1 MKKNY
6 HPVKAFLLYALLL
19 IIFSHSAKSQCVNCQ
34 IFESFNTATPTAGG
48 TWETNSVLYDI
59 GNAKS
64 GANNLVFNGVNDH
77 IRTPLIANPKI
88 FSFWYKRSTNTNG
101 TQEFTIETS
110 PNNTTWTSRGTISSF
125 TTTHQQYSIDL
136 SALSLTNIYIR
147 IRDTRSGQG
156 PNAERYIDDISVTS
170 TIAASNLI
178 IPAVANCAQTISSGN
193 TYTFTDSGGMTDTYD
208 ANQDYT
214 ITFTPSVGTNKVQMV
229 FSAFATEAYDGMVI
243 YNGPTTAAPIISSG
257 LGVGSSAANCPAGS
271 FYGTTSPGTI
281 VSSHASGSITIRFRS
296 DSSTNLAGWAAAVSC
311 ITVSACTAPT
321 QASAFVSG
329 TRTTSTTA
337 ATFSGSANGYLVIRS
352 LTATAPSQPVNGTTY
367 SAANISTLGTGLTF
381 IQSGTATAISNTALT
396 GNTRYYYFVYAYNNL
411 SCSGGPTYNTS
422 GPLTGNMV
430 TCPATPNNTTPSGI
444 TTTGFTLNWTAPTG
458 GSAAAIV
465 YTIQVSTDA
474 TFATNVAGSPF
485 TVNAPTTT
493 LNVSGLSPGTTYYYR
508 IKAANGCDSNWIDGN
523 ILTNCTALPLTYTEG
538 FNTAALPTCTTVT
551 NVAVQT
557 GSKISFVANS
567 SDPTASANEGA
578 RMIRYNSY
586 ANTNG
591 GAGSEERLRSAAITT
606 VGTAS
611 VDVEF
616 DWFQMNGSSYNSG
629 NYLNEGVMVQWSTN
643 GTTWNNSTFFPRQ
656 NATASAA
663 GEWSKKTVTLPAGA
677 GNQPLLYIGLKF
689 RSEYGYNCYADHL
702 VVKRTPTCLA
712 PNLKDAG
719 PITATTATINWAAAT
734 IVPAS
739 GYQYVVSTSST
750 TPTGSGTP
758 EAGLSA
764 NVIGLTANTTYYVFV
779 RSNCGSGD
787 FSDWSTPISFYTG
800 YCTVTANNGTTRFIN
815 NFTTTGGTANIN
827 NSTPSYIAGYN
838 DYTAMSVSQQPYGSV
853 NFSTSFTGGNLGFNI
868 YIDWNNDMD
877 FNDLGEKVYQSGTA
891 VAGASGTITVP
902 GNALVGNHRMR
913 IRASG
918 NGNNPAACGNI
929 NNSETEDYTF
939 TVLALPCSG
948 NPSNLN
954 PISIGITTAT
964 IGWTAATPAP
974 ANGYD
979 YYYSA
984 SGTVPGPATV
994 ASGSSTGLTAVLSPL
1009 LGSTFYNV
1017 WIRSNCGGV
1026 TGKGVW
1032 IGPITFTTNTAP
1044 PITTGANVCQGSMA
1058 SISATATCTT
1068 GTTVGT
1074 TIIGGWDAATDQVAN
1089 RPEIFMN
1096 NSPICAFDPVTSNYT
1111 TMDFQVSVTGSYTFA
1126 MEPDT
1131 GYDGMGYIVVQPFTP
1146 GSCGGT
1152 WIVGDDDGGG
1162 DITYEAIM
1170 TATLN
1175 AGTTYTLISTVYS
1188 DDDILITDTFQWNIA
1203 GPTGGAIT
1211 TYNDGVIQW
1220 YTAASGG
1227 TPIATGTPFN
1237 PVGVAGSGITDT
1249 NTPGTTTFYAACSE
1263 TPDVRTATNFVIK
1276 GPSSAISG
1284 SGSACSPTGAK
1295 ISIALTGTPPW
1306 NLTYTDGSTPVT
1318 VTGITVSP
1326 YEFFVSPDSSMN
1338 YTVTAITDADCTG
1351 MTVNNTGTAHVTI
1364 KNWVGGNGNWNIA
1377 ANWTPNGIP
1386 SATDC
1391 VVIPNNNSA
1400 VVSGSNY
1407 NALAGSVKVKN
1418 GGALQ
1423 IATSNTLSVTDAV
1436 NIETG
1441 GTFNILDSGSL
1452 VQINE
1457 TVNSGIMNMERITKP
1472 IYRYDYT
1479 YWSSPLRLTPNYT
1492 LGQLSP
1498 LTRADKFYSWTPSI
1512 SGGSGNWGQ
1521 ESIATVMQP
1530 GRGYI
1535 VRAPDTFSTL
1545 VTNKTPYTANLIGT
1559 PNNGQ
1564 IGYTIGFGTL
1574 PSTNFDDKYNL
1585 LGNPYPSNISALAFL
1600 NLQQNKNLI
1609 DGTIYFWTH
1618 NSDISASNPD
1628 PFYGDYT
1635 YNYNASD
1642 YASWNLL
1649 GGVGTAAGTGGNV
1662 PNGFITSGQAF
1673 FTRSLGVSGNV
1684 LFTNAMR
1691 TVGNNNQ
1698 FFKNNNAQQRLWL
1711 NLIGRNG
1718 SFNQILVGYDEA
1730 ATTTIDWGY
1739 DGVLFSDTNATSFYS
1754 TVADQLLVIQG
1765 RPLPFDQND
1774 RVPLGYSSG
1783 IAETY
1788 TIRIDH
1794 FDESFT
1800 DQDIFIE
1807 DKLLDV
1813 IHNLKTSPYEF
1824 VSNAG
1829 NFGNRFDL
1837 IYTNTTL
1844 DTNHDQTGSCAAFVY
1859 DKKLHV
1865 SASENIK
1872 SIEIYD
1878 MAGKWVT
1885 SFKLATESKLFES
1898 DFNYAEGIYLAKIQ
1912 LQNGNTVHSKLLH

>member
-6 HPVKAFLLYALLL
+6 HTVKAFLLYALLL
-19 IIFSHSAKSQCVNCQ
+19 IIFSTSAKAQCVNYQ
-34 IFESFNTATPTAGG
+34 IFESFSASIPTAGG
-48 TWETNSVLYDI
+48 TWDASSVVYDI
-59 GNAKS
+59 GNTKS

-88 FSFWYKRSTNTNG
+88 FSFWYKRSGNANG
-101 TQEFTIETS
+101 TQQFTIETS
-110 PNNTTWTSRGTISSF
+110 PNNTAWTARGTISSF
-125 TTTHQQYSIDL
+125 TTTYQQYSIDL
-136 SALSLTNIYIR
+136 QALSLTNIYIR

-170 TIAASNLI
+170 VTTASNLVVPSI
-178 IPAVANCAQTISSGN
+178 ANCSQSIGCGS
-193 TYTFTDSGGMTDTYD
+193 TYTFTDSGGTSDTYD
-208 ANQDYT
+208 ISQDYT
-214 ITFTPSVGTNKVQMV
+214 ITFTPSIGTNKIQMV

-243 YNGPTTAAPIISSG
+243 YDGPTTAAPIISSG

-281 VSSHASGSITIRFRS
+281 VSSHTTGAITIRFRS
-296 DSSTNLAGWAAAVSC
+296 DSTTNLSGWAAAVSC
-311 ITVSACTAPT
+311 ITVLPCIAPSQATAFT
-321 QASAFVSG
+321 AG
-329 TRTTSTTA
+329 IRTTTTTA
-337 ATFSGSANGYLVIRS
+337 GTFSGSANGYLVIRS
-352 LTATAPSQPVNGTTY
+352 LTATAPSQPSNGTTY
-367 SAANISTLGTGLTF
+367 SATNIASLGTGLTF
-381 IQSGTATAISNTALT
+381 IQSGTSTSIANTALT
-396 GNTRYYYFVYAYNNL
+396 GNTRYYYFVYAYNNT
-411 SCSGGPTYNTS
+411 SCSGGPTYNNL
-422 GPLTGNMV
+422 GQLTGNMI
-430 TCPATPNNTTPSGI
+430 TCPATPNNTTPSGV
-444 TTTGFTLNWTAPTG
+444 TTSGFTLNWNAPTG

-465 YTIQVSTDA
+465 YAIQVSTDA
-474 TFATNVAGSPF
+474 AFGTNVTGSPF

-493 LNVSGLSPGTTYYYR
+493 LNVTGLAAGTTHYYR
-508 IKAANGCDSNWIDGN
+508 IKAANGCDSNWIDGT
-523 ILTNCTALPLTYTEG
+523 ILTNCAALPLIYSEG
-538 FNTAALPTCTTVT
+538 FNTAAIPNCITVT
-551 NVAVQT
+551 NVAIQT

-567 SDPTASANEGA
+567 QDATASANEGT

-586 ANTNG
+586 SNTNG
-591 GAGSEERLRSAAITT
+591 GAGSEERLRSAPITT

-611 VDVEF
+611 IDVEF

-629 NYLNEGVMVQWSTN
+629 NYLNEGVMIQWSTD
-643 GTTWNNSTFFPRQ
+643 GTTWNNTTFFPRQ
-656 NATASAA
+656 NTTATAA

-689 RSEYGYNCYADHL
+689 RSEFGYNCYADHL
-702 VVKRTPTCLA
+702 IVKRTPTCLA

-734 IVPAS
+734 IIPS
-739 GYQYVVSTSST
+739 NGYQYVVSTNSA
-750 TPTGSGTP
+750 TPTGAGTP
-758 EAGLSA
+758 AAGLSA

-800 YCTVTANNGTTRFIN
+800 YCTVTANNGNTRFIN

-827 NSTPSYIAGYN
+827 NSTPTYTAGYN
-838 DYTAMSVSQQPYGSV
+838 NYTSMNVSQQPYGSI
-853 NFSTSFTGGNLGFNI
+853 NFSTAFTGGNLGFNI

-877 FNDLGEKVYQSGTA
+877 FNDLGEKVYQSGAA
-891 VAGASGTITVP
+891 VSGATGTITVP
-902 GNALVGNHRMR
+902 GNALIGNHRMR

-918 NGNNPAACGNI
+918 NGNNPSACNNI

-954 PISIGITTAT
+954 TISIGITTAT
-964 IGWTAATPAP
+964 IGWTTASPVP

-979 YYYSA
+979 YYFSS
-984 SGTVPGPATV
+984 SGVIPGPTTA
-994 ASGSSTGLTAVLSPL
+994 ALGNSSSLTAVLSPL
-1009 LGSTFYNV
+1009 AGSTFYNV

-1026 TGKGVW
+1026 TGTGVW

-1044 PITTGANVCQGSMA
+1044 PTTTGINLCQGNA
-1058 SISATATCTT
+1058 GSISATATCTT
-1068 GTTVGT
+1068 GTTVGA
-1074 TIIGGWDAATDQVAN
+1074 TIIGGWNAATDQVAN
-1089 RPEIFMN
+1089 RPEIYMN
-1096 NSPICAFDPVTSNYT
+1096 NSPTCAFDPVTSNYT

-1131 GYDGMGYIVVQPFTP
+1131 GYDGMGYIVIQPFTP
-1146 GSCGGT
+1146 GTCGGT

-1162 DITYEAIM
+1162 DVTYEAIM

-1188 DDDILITDTFQWNIA
+1188 GNDILITDTFQWNIA
-1203 GPTGGAIT
+1203 GPSGGSVT

-1220 YTAASGG
+1220 YTASSGG
-1227 TPIATGTPFN
+1227 NPIATGTPFN
-1237 PVGVAGSGITDT
+1237 PVGVVGSGITNT
-1249 NTPGTTTFYAACSE
+1249 NTPGTTVFYAACSE
-1263 TPDVRTATNFVIK
+1263 TPNVRTATNFVIN
-1276 GPSSAISG
+1276 GPSSSINE
-1284 SGSACSPTGAK
+1284 SGSACSPQGAK

-1318 VTGITVSP
+1318 ITGITVSP
-1326 YEFFVSPDSSMN
+1326 YEFFVSPGSSTN
-1338 YTVTAITDADCTG
+1338 YSVTSVTDADCTG
-1351 MTVNNTGTAHVTI
+1351 MTVNNSGSANINI
-1364 KNWVGGNGNWNIA
+1364 KSWVGGSGNWSIP
-1377 ANWTPNGIP
+1377 ANWAPSGIP
-1386 SATDC
+1386 SASDC
-1391 VVIPNNNSA
+1391 VVISNSNTA
-1400 VVSGSNY
+1400 VVSGTNY

-1418 GGALQ
+1418 GGTLEVN
-1423 IATSNTLSVTDAV
+1423 SLNTLSVTDAV

-1441 GTFNILDSGSL
+1441 GTFNIKDSGSL

-1457 TVNSGIMNMERITKP
+1457 TVNTGIMDMERITKP

-1479 YWSSPLRLTPNYT
+1479 YWSAPLTLNSDYT

-1521 ESIATVMQP
+1521 ESIATIMQP

-1535 VRAPDTFSTL
+1535 IRAPDTFSTL
-1545 VTNKTPYTANLIGT
+1545 ITNKAMYTANLIGT

-1564 IGYTIGFGTL
+1564 VSYAIGFGTL
-1574 PSTNFDDKYNL
+1574 PAINFDDKYNL
-1585 LGNPYPSNISALAFL
+1585 LGNPYPSNISASAFL

-1609 DGTIYFWTH
+1609 DGTIYLWTH
-1618 NSDISASNPD
+1618 NSGISASNSD
-1628 PFYGDYT
+1628 PFYGDFT
-1635 YNYNASD
+1635 YNYNNSD

-1649 GGVGTAAGTGGNV
+1649 GGVGTVAGTGGNV
-1662 PNGFITSGQAF
+1662 PNGFIASGQAF

-1698 FFKNNNAQQRLWL
+1698 FFKSTNVQQRLWL
-1711 NLIGRNG
+1711 NLVGRGG

-1730 ATTTIDWGY
+1730 ATTDLDWGY
-1739 DGVLFSDTNATSFYS
+1739 DGLLFSDTNATSFYS
-1754 TVADQLLVIQG
+1754 AVADQLLVIQG
-1765 RPLPFDQND
+1765 RPLPFNQND
-1774 RVPLGYSSG
+1774 RVALGYSSG

-1788 TIRIDH
+1788 SIRIDH
-1794 FDESFT
+1794 FDESFAT
-1800 DQDIFIE
+1800 QEVFIE
-1807 DKLLDV
+1807 DKLLNV

-1829 NFGNRFDL
+1829 NFSDRFDL
-1837 IYTNTTL
+1837 IYTNQIL
-1844 DTNHDQTGSCAAFVY
+1844 ATNQQQNVACSAFIS
-1859 DKKLHV
+1859 DKKIHV
-1865 SASENIK
+1865 SATEKIQ
-1872 SIEIYD
+1872 SIEVFD
-1878 MAGKWVT
+1878 MTAKWIA
-1885 SFKLATESKLFES
+1885 SFKPVTESKIFES
-1898 DFNYAEGIYLAKIQ
+1898 DFSYAEGIYLAKVT
-1912 LQNGNTVHSKLLH
+1912 LQNNQIVTVKLMN